1 MRRRI
6 KKNGAY
12 GTNLRVVDAVYN
24 ANRIEEVTVA
34 SDKKNSYT
42 KLVNADQA
50 GEADIQE
57 NVFATFTENGTYEVE
72 PWPNKDALEKATVTV
87 AIPLEANKA
96 TTIDVSTYTDPVEV
110 LPSSGKTA
118 MNKNTVTLTNI
129 PVLPEVEDN
138 KETTIDVSSY
148 VAPVEIEPTDGK
160 DVMEKAT
167 VTLTNVPVVS
177 QNTAATIDVSTYTEP
192 VEVTPDLGYDA
203 TEKATISLTNI
214 PVPDVVQINK
224 DATVD
229 VQAYD
234 PANKPVIAPDSGYDA
249 MAQSTITLTNVP
261 TLESNKAAT
270 IDVSTYDPAHKPIIT
285 PTAGYDGMSKAT
297 VTLDNI
303 PFIYSEGTFQLD
315 LSTPQSSVTPDA
327 YDFQVGGIGSGN
339 AMYKARI
346 VVKNRETYLYEWRYG
361 SGMNMRTIYTPGKPG
376 ANLDGKSVT
385 TIQPSTE
392 VGLIIGVDTS
402 SVYHYDA
409 TDANKYITMN
419 GRQYGFTGNKLTISQ
434 VYGG

>member
-1 MRRRI
+1 VS
-6 KKNGAY
+6 A
-12 GTNLRVVDAVYN
+12 LFS

-34 SDKKNSYT
+34 SDGSKSLT
-42 KLVNADQA
+42 KLINEDQA
-50 GEADIQE
+50 GEADIQD
-57 NVFATFTENGTYEVE
+57 NVSATYTANGTYEVQ
-72 PWPNKDALEKATVTV
+72 PWPNKDGMEKATVTV
-87 AIPLEANKA
+87 DVPIEEHKDVS
-96 TTIDVSTYTDPVEV
+96 IDVSTYSAPVDIE
-110 LPSSGKTA
+110 PSSTNVAIEGA
-118 MNKNTVTLTNI
+118 TVTLTNI
-129 PVLPEVEDN
+129 PVIPEIESN
-138 KETTIDVSSY
+138 KSATIDVAQY
-148 VAPVEIEPTDGK
+148 AGPVEITPTEGK
-160 DVMEKAT
+160 EAMEKTT
-167 VTLTNVPVVS
+167 VALTNIPAIES
-177 QNTAATIDVSTYTEP
+177 NKAATIDVSTYDDSNKP
-192 VEVTPDLGYDA
+192 VITPDTGYDGMSQ
-203 TEKATISLTNI
+203 ATIELTNI
-214 PVPDVVQINK
+214 PVPDVVQMNK

-270 IDVSTYDPAHKPIIT
+270 IDVSTYDPAHKPTIT
-285 PTAGYDGMSKAT
+285 PTAGYDGIEQAT

-376 ANLDGKSVT
+376 ANLDGQSVT

-419 GRQYGFTGNKLTISQ
+419 GRQYNFTGNKLTISQ
-434 VYGG
+434 VYGV

>member
-72 PWPNKDALEKATVTV
+72 PWPTKDALEKATVTV
-87 AIPLEANKA
+87 AIPLEANKS
-96 TTIDVSTYTDPVEV
+96 TTIDASTYTEPVEV

-118 MNKNTVTLTNI
+118 MNKNTVTLINI
-129 PVLPEVEDN
+129 PVLPEVEAN
-138 KETTIDVSSY
+138 KEATIDVSSY

-167 VTLTNVPVVS
+167 VTLTNVPVIS
-177 QNTAATIDVSTYTEP
+177 QSTVATIDVSTYTEP
-192 VEVTPDLGYDA
+192 VEITPESGYDA
-203 TEKATISLTNI
+203 TEKAIVTLSNV

-229 VQAYD
+229 VSTYD
-234 PANKPVIAPDSGYDA
+234 PANKPVITPDSGYDT

-261 TLESNKAAT
+261 ALEANKSVT
-270 IDVSTYDPAHKPIIT
+270 IDVAEYTAPVEVT
-285 PTAGYDGMSKAT
+285 PTSGNDAMEKVT
-297 VTLDNI
+297 VTLAN
-303 PFIYSEGTFQLD
+303 PGVTRLYAWV
-315 LSTPQSSVTPDA
+315 QSSIASMMKYTTFIPSSDDYSNGDVIAAWTC
-327 YDFQVGGIGSGN
+327 GSTGLVLN
-339 AMYKARI
+339 NTG
-346 VVKNRETYLYEWRYG
+346 VN
-361 SGMNMRTIYTPGKPG
+361 TIYD
-376 ANLDGKSVT
+376 LDTDRPYIMHGGNENAKFFRTSTKDVT
-385 TIQPSTE
+385 
-392 VGLIIGVDTS
+392 
-402 SVYHYDA
+402 
-409 TDANKYITMN
+409 
-419 GRQYGFTGNKLTISQ
+419 F
-434 VYGG
+434 